1 MTVAVLTSLVLL
13 AGPTTGL
20 VLSTEV
26 GKPGAIVASMHLDAL
41 EQELIAAKF
50 AVRRLDAPDCKG
62 EHECLLAKARAAGVP
77 ALVSVSIA
85 WGKKQ
90 TTIDLE
96 GLRVSDGATVAQL
109 TFALA
114 ARLGD
119 PERAKVKPFLDQ
131 LAGAVT
137 DAPVKDATLTPPP
150 VIDAPPPLVVA
161 TRSRVPEIATGAGA
175 VATGVAAAV
184 LLGVAGG
191 TNAKLNATPDP
202 SPLTRAQAQDLATQ
216 ANGQYTASLALGL
229 SAAALAAVTVVLF
242 LRE

>member
-1 MTVAVLTSLVLL
+1 MISLVTLAVL
-13 AGPTTGL
+13 AAPTTGL

-26 GKPGAIVASMHLDAL
+26 GKPGTVVASQHLDSL
-41 EQELIAAKF
+41 EQELITAKF
-50 AVRRLDAPDCKG
+50 AVRRLEAADCKG
-62 EHECLLAKARAAGVP
+62 DRDCLLANARKASVP
-77 ALVSVSIA
+77 ALIAVSIA

-90 TTIDLE
+90 TTLDLE

-109 TFALA
+109 TFTLA

-119 PERAKVKPFLDQ
+119 AERVKVKSFLEQ
-131 LAGAVT
+131 LSEAVS
-137 DAPVKDATLTPPP
+137 DAPTKGVTLTPPP
-150 VIDAPPPLVVA
+150 VIDVPPLAVA

-175 VATGVAAAV
+175 IATGVAAAV

-191 TNAKLNATPDP
+191 TNGQLNATPDP
-202 SPLTRAQAQDLATQ
+202 SPLTHAQAQELANQ